1 MKQTES
7 TEKKPMR
14 FRWKVLMH
22 IGLMLVT
29 GLVLAWMSTLF
40 LDFWTHHGEFSVVP
54 DVKGMPYGDAAARLK
69 TDGFEVSIQDSI
81 YDDSLRPGTVVGQNP
96 ADSTKVKP
104 GREIFLTIVAF
115 YPQTVMAPLLND
127 ISVRQAKATLEGIGL
142 KNYKVV
148 TIPSDYKDLVL
159 NVVYNGHRLLPGT
172 RLPLDALLVLEVGE
186 GSDLS
191 GEPEVADSL
200 GMDVVVGETSVME
213 GGSTAEAPAVSSAP
227 ASTHAPAPAQEPD
240 SDDDLFD

>member
-69 TDGFEVSIQDSI
+69 ADGFEVSIQDSI

-159 NVVYNGHRLLPGT
+159 NVVYDGHRLLPGT

-191 GEPEVADSL
+191 VEPEVADSTS
-200 GMDVVVGETSVME
+200 MEVVVDEAAIIE
-213 GGSTAEAPAVSSAP
+213 GGSAADTPTSAP
-227 ASTHAPAPAQEPD
+227 VHTPAHAPAPEPE

>member
-29 GLVLAWMSTLF
+29 GLMLAWLSTIF

-69 TDGFEVSIQDSI
+69 ADGFEVSIQDSI
-81 YDDSLRPGTVVGQNP
+81 YDDKLRPGTVVGQNP

-104 GREIFLTIVAF
+104 GREIYLTIVAF

-127 ISVRQAKATLEGIGL
+127 ISVRQAKATLEGMGL

-159 NVVYNGHRLLPGT
+159 NVVYDGHRLLPGT

-191 GEPEVADSL
+191 VVPEVADSTS
-200 GMDVVVGETSVME
+200 MEVVVDEAAIIE
-213 GGSTAEAPAVSSAP
+213 GGSAADTPTSAP
-227 ASTHAPAPAQEPD
+227 VHTPAHVPAPEPE

>member
-22 IGLMLVT
+22 IGLMIVT
-29 GLVLAWMSTLF
+29 GLLLAWLSTIF
-40 LDFWTHHGEFSVVP
+40 LDFWTHHGEYAVVP

-69 TDGFEVSIQDSI
+69 AEGFEVSIQDSI
-81 YDDSLRPGTVVGQNP
+81 YDESLRPGTVVGQNP

-104 GREIFLTIVAF
+104 GREIYLSIVAF
-115 YPQTVMAPLLND
+115 YPQTVMAPSLND
-127 ISVRQAKATLEGIGL
+127 ISVRQAKATLEGMGL

-191 GEPEVADSL
+191 AEPELSDSINV
-200 GMDVVVGETSVME
+200 DVTVDEAVVTDGNAAAET
-213 GGSTAEAPAVSSAP
+213 PAAHKP
-227 ASTHAPAPAQEPD
+227 APAPEPD
-240 SDDDLFD
+240 SDDDMFD